1 MARGHIE
8 FLRFDELPRFAWIPQ
23 GQLAGLRA
31 ASLSRDARSG
41 AETLLVE
48 ASPLWRWSEGVTWR
62 HDVELFVLEGDLAF
76 DGYALD
82 AGHYVF
88 WPAGREC
95 RGWSSRAG
103 VRVLWMAGEDRGGAQ
118 LADGELQVIDVRAQ
132 PWAQSPAF
140 EGRSAEE
147 AGSGL
152 GVRILREDPR
162 TGAYTLMTRHAP
174 GWFDARLE
182 AHDTWEEL
190 VLLEGDYLMGETGAI
205 VAGTYIFRPGSRP
218 HGPQATRGGAV
229 WFCRG
234 EKRIDFR
241 FTTTP
246 WAQEQVAT
254 YMREGA
260 KAPGSWSS

>member
-1 MARGHIE
+1 MSRGHIE
-8 FLRFDELPRFAWIPQ
+8 FLRFDELPRSAWLPQ
-23 GQLAGLRA
+23 GRFAGLRA
-31 ASLSRDARSG
+31 SSLSRDASTG

-48 ASPLWRWSEGVTWR
+48 ACPLWRWSEPVAWG
-62 HDVELFVLEGDLAF
+62 HDVELLILEGDLSF
-76 DGYALD
+76 DGRSLG

-95 RGWSSRAG
+95 RGWSSPSGA
-103 VRVLWMAGEDRGGAQ
+103 RVLWMAGDERSSASLTG
-118 LADGELQVIDVRAQ
+118 GELQVIDVRAQ
-132 PWAQSPAF
+132 PWALSPAY
-140 EGRSAEE
+140 EGRSVEE
-147 AGSGL
+147 AGPGL

-241 FTTTP
+241 FSTTP
-246 WAQEQVAT
+246 WAQEQVER
-254 YMREGA
+254 YMQAPTPGA
-260 KAPGSWSS
+260 GWWSR